1 MAELAY
7 YVVTRRIEFNRQVV
21 QEIKQSMILCS
32 DRIMAEET
40 VFQLEIVYDISV
52 KKTNNLYQMLYL
64 HTNKGVFSF
73 IIKDDPAEFIRHVKG
88 RLLK

>member
-21 QEIKQSMILCS
+21 QEIKQSLILCS
-32 DRIMAEET
+32 DRIMAEEN

-73 IIKDDPAEFIRHVKG
+73 IIKDDPAEFIRNVKG